1 MSNRLEQEFP
11 EVAWQA
17 MPPVAPAGVPPEAMR
32 RYLARGRQMRSRAL
46 RNSVWAGG
54 AAVVR
59 GLVSLVAFLRCA
71 AHALVRRRPARD
83 CWAGSA
89 HGAWPSL

>member
-11 EVAWQA
+11 EVTWSA
-17 MPPVAPAGVPPEAMR
+17 MPPVGPGGVPPEVMR
-32 RYLARGRQMRSRAL
+32 QHLERGRQMRSRAL
-46 RNSVWAGG
+46 RNSVRAGG

-59 GLVSLVAFLRCA
+59 GLVSLVTALCCA

-89 HGAWPSL
+89 HGS

>member
-11 EVAWQA
+11 EVSWSA
-17 MPPVAPAGVPPEAMR
+17 MPPIGPGGVPPEAMR
-32 RYLARGRQMRSRAL
+32 QYLERGRQLRSRAL
-46 RNSVWAGG
+46 RSSLRAGG

-59 GLVSLVAFLRCA
+59 GVVSLVTVIRCA
-71 AHALVRRRPARD
+71 AHALVRRRPARN

-89 HGAWPSL
+89 HGA

>member
-11 EVAWQA
+11 EVTWSA
-17 MPPVAPAGVPPEAMR
+17 MPPVGPAGVPPEAMR
-32 RYLARGRQMRSRAL
+32 QYLERGRQLRSRAL
-46 RNSVWAGG
+46 RNSVRAGG

-59 GLVSLVAFLRCA
+59 GLVSLVTFLRC

-89 HGAWPSL
+89 HGA

>member
-11 EVAWQA
+11 EVTWSAT
-17 MPPVAPAGVPPEAMR
+17 PPIGPGGVPPDVVRE
-32 RYLARGRQMRSRAL
+32 YLERARQLRSQAIRNSSRA
-46 RNSVWAGG
+46 AG

-59 GLVSLVAFLRCA
+59 GLVWFAAFIRCT
-71 AHALVRRRPARD
+71 ALALARRRHVRD

-89 HGAWPSL
+89 QGA

>member
-17 MPPVAPAGVPPEAMR
+17 IPPVGPGGVPPEAMR
-32 RYLARGRQMRSRAL
+32 QYLERGRQLRSRAL
-46 RNSVWAGG
+46 RDSARAGG

-59 GLVSLVAFLRCA
+59 GFAWLVAFLRRA
-71 AHALVRRRPARD
+71 ARALVRRRPARD
-83 CWAGSA
+83 CWACSA
-89 HGAWPSL
+89 HGA

>member
-1 MSNRLEQEFP
+1 MPNRLEQEFP

-17 MPPVAPAGVPPEAMR
+17 MPPVGPGGVPPEMMR
-32 RYLARGRQMRSRAL
+32 AYLERGRQLHSRVL
-46 RNSVWAGG
+46 RGSVRAGG

-59 GLVSLVAFLRCA
+59 RLVSVVTFTRCA
-71 AHALVRRRPARD
+71 AHALVRRRPAPD

-89 HGAWPSL
+89 RGA